1 MASARHCCQLGS
13 VSSTTGSLII
23 SSAFSSAADTL
34 CSTLLGVRSR
44 SGVAVSS
51 ITPLGRKRASMSNAS
66 SVRLL
71 CASSTTTKGRR
82 RRNTLASE
90 QGVVRSAPSPSLN
103 KPSRWV
109 GDRLSKW
116 CISAPLLWYTLRDSS
131 CST

>member
-34 CSTLLGVRSR
+34 CRTLLGVRSM

-51 ITPLGRKRASMSNAS
+51 ITPLGRKRASMSKAS

-71 CASSTTTKGRR
+71 WASSTTTKGRR
-82 RRNTLASE
+82 SRSTLASE
-90 QGVVRSAPSPSLN
+90 YGTVRSLPSPSQS
-103 KPSRWV
+103 KASPRS
-109 GDRLSKW
+109 GARLSK
-116 CISAPLLWYTLRDSS
+116 
-131 CST
+131 